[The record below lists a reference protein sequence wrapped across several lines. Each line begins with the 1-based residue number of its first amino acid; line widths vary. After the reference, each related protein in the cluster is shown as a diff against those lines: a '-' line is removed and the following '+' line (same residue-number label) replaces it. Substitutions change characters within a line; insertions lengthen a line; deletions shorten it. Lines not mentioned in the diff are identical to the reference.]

1 MTNQEIPF
9 LQALR
14 AEFRSA
20 ATREN
25 AMDAESSETHGRR
38 WALPAAVARQAGRG
52 RILVGGG
59 GLVGLAAVALAV
71 LVLTATNATPPAW
84 AVADHH
90 DGTATVT
97 LRQISAIGPL
107 NARLTE
113 LGIRSKAV
121 PVRANC
127 KDRIPLGYSHWK
139 TSLGYKVT
147 IGNRWL
153 QPGWTGIMAVK
164 QDPHGGIDA
173 AFAAVPPGHVPDCV
187 SDVVLQPLRP

>member
-1 MTNQEIPF
+1 MTKQEMPF

-14 AEFRSA
+14 AEFLSA
-20 ATREN
+20 AARGN
-25 AMDAESSETHGRR
+25 AMDAESSDTHGRR
-38 WALPAAVARQAGRG
+38 WALAAAVARQAGRG
-52 RILVGGG
+52 RILVCSI
-59 GLVGLAAVALAV
+59 GLAAVALAV
-71 LVLTATNATPPAW
+71 LVLTATSATPPAW

>member
-1 MTNQEIPF
+1 
-9 LQALR
+9 
-14 AEFRSA
+14 
-20 ATREN
+20 
-25 AMDAESSETHGRR
+25 
-38 WALPAAVARQAGRG
+38 V
-52 RILVGGG
+52 
-59 GLVGLAAVALAV
+59 V
-71 LVLTATNATPPAW
+71 LILTATNATPPAW

-107 NARLTE
+107 NARLAE

-121 PVRANC
+121 AVRANC
-127 KDRIPLGYSHWK
+127 KDWIPLGYSHWN

-187 SDVVLQPLRP
+187 STVVLQPLRP

>member
-1 MTNQEIPF
+1 MTKQEIPF

-14 AEFRSA
+14 AEFLSA
-20 ATREN
+20 THGN
-25 AMDAESSETHGRR
+25 AMDAESSDIYGRR
-38 WALPAAVARQAGRG
+38 WALAAAVARQAGRG
-52 RILVGGG
+52 RILVGSI
-59 GLVGLAAVALAV
+59 GLAAVALAV